1 MSRPSPVE
9 TAGLAVVSAVGL
21 SFVMAGVTPAA
32 AADWS
37 APSISAPLPGW
48 AGPYV
53 GGHLGYGRGRVASTL
68 IDVGAASATNSF
80 GSLYAGVQAGYN
92 VTFASRFVAGLE
104 ADVSFANFSWDDQIA
119 ARARAGSIVS
129 EEIDY
134 IARIRG
140 RFGYAFD
147 RLLVYGTGGFAWS
160 QARLFER
167 PGAGGD
173 EDKMLRTR
181 TGWVAGAGAEF
192 ALTPEWS
199 ARLEYLYDHLDGIAA
214 NFPSGV
220 RYESA
225 FNLQTVRLGLNR
237 RFGSSADG
245 KSASRASDFASLDW
259 NVHGQTTII
268 GQGYPS
274 FRSPYEGPNSLT
286 GNRQIKNTSSATAF
300 VGVRLPQG
308 TEFYVNPEL
317 MQGGG
322 LSDTFGLGGYSNG
335 EAQKSGFPVP
345 RANIA
350 RAFFKHTFGLGGE
363 QETFADGANQLAGK
377 QDVSRITVAAGKFSV
392 IDYFDGNVYSH
403 DPRKDFLN
411 WNMYCCGS
419 YDLTMD
425 KVGYTWGAYAELNQK
440 YWAFRTGYFL
450 LPTVSNVNTFDTH
463 IPERGQYLAELEL
476 RYSLWSQPG
485 KLRLM
490 GYLSRGNA
498 GSYAAAVALP
508 LTSPDYPDIALT
520 RRPRNNPGFVVNIE
534 QAINDDLGVFSRAS
548 LGSGRTEKMGWTDCD
563 VSFSL
568 GTVLKGTSW
577 GRPDDRIGV
586 GGAVNGLSPQARSYF
601 AAGGLGILIGD
612 GQLNYRTERALE
624 VFYAYAVNAHLNVTL
639 DYQFISNPA
648 YNADRGPVSI
658 FSGRM
663 HAEF

>member
-1 MSRPSPVE
+1 
-9 TAGLAVVSAVGL
+9 LAIASAVGL
-21 SFVMAGVTPAA
+21 SFVVVHATPAT
-32 AADWS
+32 AADRNV
-37 APSISAPLPGW
+37 PSIPAALPDW

-68 IDVGAASATNSF
+68 TDVGAVSSTNSF
-80 GSLYAGVQAGYN
+80 GSLFAGVHGGYN

-119 ARARAGSIVS
+119 ARARSDSIIS

-134 IARIRG
+134 IARVRG

-167 PGAGGD
+167 PGAVGD
-173 EDKMLRTR
+173 EDKRLRTR
-181 TGWVAGAGAEF
+181 TGWVAGAGAELV
-192 ALTPEWS
+192 LTPEWS
-199 ARLEYLYDHLDGIAA
+199 GRLEYLYDHLGGISET
-214 NFPSGV
+214 FPLGA

-225 FNLQTVRLGLNR
+225 FNLHTVRLGLSR
-237 RFGSSADG
+237 KLGSYGDG
-245 KSASRASDFASLDW
+245 KSGTDTGDFSALDW

-274 FRSPYEGPNSLT
+274 FRSPYEGTNSLT

-350 RAFFKHTFGLGGE
+350 RAFVKHTFGLGGE
-363 QETFADGANQLAGK
+363 QETVADGANQLAGK
-377 QDVSRITVAAGKFSV
+377 QDISRITVAAGKFSV

-403 DPRKDFLN
+403 DPRRDFLN

-450 LPTVSNVNTFDTH
+450 LPTVSNVNTFDMH

-498 GSYAAAVALP
+498 GSYAEAVALP
-508 LTSPDYPDIALT
+508 VTSPDYPDIALT
-520 RRPRNNPGFVVNIE
+520 RRARNNPGFVVNLE
-534 QAINDDLGVFSRAS
+534 QAITDDLGVFSRAS

-568 GTVLKGTSW
+568 GTVLKGTTW

-612 GQLNYRTERALE
+612 GQLNYRTERAVE
-624 VFYAYAVNAHLNVTL
+624 AFYAYAVNAALTVTA
-639 DYQFISNPA
+639 DYQFIQNPA